1 MEEQDEPDSNHVVKK
16 MLETTLDRICYKA
29 GVTRDFMADLEPG
42 AQKRQLAD
50 DITII
55 VLDLREQ
62 FKPSSSTQK

>member
-1 MEEQDEPDSNHVVKK
+1 

-62 FKPSSSTQK
+62 FKPTSSTQK